1 MALSREE
8 VQKIADLARLG
19 LTDAELDKFAGQL
32 TDILQYVDILNEV
45 DTNGVEPT
53 YQVTG
58 LTNVTQDDEVAE
70 KESTTLELLECSPL
84 DKKAQQIVVK
94 NVF

>member
-1 MALSREE
+1 MALSRQE

-19 LTDAELDKFAGQL
+19 LTDAELDKFAGQM
-32 TDILQYVDILNEV
+32 TGILEYVDILNEV
-45 DTNGVEPT
+45 DTEGVEPT

-58 LTNVTQDDEVAE
+58 LTNVTQADEVAVQ
-70 KESTTLELLECSPL
+70 ESSPEELLAVSPL
-84 DKKAQQIVVK
+84 DKKARQIVVK